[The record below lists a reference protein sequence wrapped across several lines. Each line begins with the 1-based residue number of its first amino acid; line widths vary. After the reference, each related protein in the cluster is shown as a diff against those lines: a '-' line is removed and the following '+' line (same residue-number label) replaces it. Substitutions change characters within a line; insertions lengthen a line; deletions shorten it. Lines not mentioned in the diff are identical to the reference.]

1 MRAGSLSKYVSIVN
15 PIKIGKDAY
24 GSDIFDYQVIANV
37 YAEIQSRATNETQVF
52 NTSTSKQNSQ
62 IRIRYT
68 PLVNRTM
75 QIWWNDKKY
84 SINSIVNTDEKNKEM
99 ILDVSEV
106 V

>member
-1 MRAGSLSKYVSIVN
+1 MRAGALSKFVSIVK
-15 PIKIGKDAY
+15 PTKVAKDQY
-24 GSDIFDYQVIANV
+24 GADLFEYPVVAQV
-37 YAEIQSRATNETQVF
+37 YAEIQSRATGETQVF
-52 NTSTSKQNSQ
+52 GTSTSKQQSQ

-68 PLVNRTM
+68 PLVDRTM

-99 ILDVSEV
+99 ILSASEV